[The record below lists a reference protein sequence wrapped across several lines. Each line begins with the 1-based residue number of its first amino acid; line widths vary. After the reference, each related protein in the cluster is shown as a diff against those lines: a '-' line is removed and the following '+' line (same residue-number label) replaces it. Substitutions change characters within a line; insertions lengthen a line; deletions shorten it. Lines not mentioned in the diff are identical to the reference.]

1 MKLAFLLGRTSVP
14 RAFLFPDFCSD
25 RLRALQYPLLSAFRN
40 FLLVLPFHT
49 QITSLSPLP
58 GFLQP
63 PSALKPVRLHW
74 FQPAAPGCESFFLGW
89 RGRRLVAQRGG
100 LRPRRFVPDP
110 MSPPSSRKA
119 FGTTVAPA
127 RDLDPG
133 VPPAWP
139 VLWES
144 RELVPVSG

>member
-100 LRPRRFVPDP
+100 LRPRRFVPTP
-110 MSPPSSRKA
+110 CPR
-119 FGTTVAPA
+119 
-127 RDLDPG
+127 LLPG
-133 VPPAWP
+133 RP
-139 VLWES
+139 
-144 RELVPVSG
+144 LVPQWLRRETWTLVSRLRGQCSGSPGNWSQ